1 MPGGL
6 AMKHIMHEFELE
18 FYMMWTFTNALL
30 AGLFY
35 VAVQHL

>member
-1 MPGGL
+1 
-6 AMKHIMHEFELE
+6 MKHIRHEFEPLWY
-18 FYMMWTFTNALL
+18 YMWIIMNCLL

>member
-1 MPGGL
+1 
-6 AMKHIMHEFELE
+6 MKHIRHEFEPAI
-18 FYMMWTFTNALL
+18 YIMWIMTNGLL

>member
-1 MPGGL
+1 MR
-6 AMKHIMHEFELE
+6 HIRHEFEMA
-18 FYMMWTFTNALL
+18 FYVAWAVTNCLL